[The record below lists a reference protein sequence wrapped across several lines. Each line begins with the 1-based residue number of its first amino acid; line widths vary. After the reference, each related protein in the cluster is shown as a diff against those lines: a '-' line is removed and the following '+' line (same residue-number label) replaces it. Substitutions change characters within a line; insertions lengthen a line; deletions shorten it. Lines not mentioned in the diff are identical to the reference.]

1 MEEFLESGSKNGH
14 IPFASEPLTQHT
26 LKEVADLYLSA
37 KQVQKDC
44 QGAKKAADTK
54 VKQSEPDLKAA
65 KKIQQAGIF

>member
-1 MEEFLESGSKNGH
+1 MFTET
-14 IPFASEPLTQHT
+14 FASEPLTQHMT
-26 LKEVADLYLSA
+26 LEEVADLYLSA